1 MQKTLILGV
10 IGADPHIVGNK
21 LLEYTLTNAGFKVVN
36 LGAMV
41 EPNEF
46 IEAAIETDAD
56 AILIGSL
63 SGFGEVY
70 ARDFRERCEEAGLK
84 DVLLYMG
91 GNIVMGKREWSEV
104 EKEFEKM
111 GFDRVY
117 PPGVLPD
124 KVIQDLNVDFSR
136 S

>member
-1 MQKTLILGV
+1 MHKKLVLGV

-21 LLEYTLTNAGFKVVN
+21 LLEYTLAKADFEVIN

-70 ARDFRERCEEAGLK
+70 ARDFRERCEESGLK
-84 DVLLYMG
+84 DILLYMG
-91 GNIVMGKREWSEV
+91 GNIVMGKRDWSEV
-104 EKEFEKM
+104 EKEFHEM
-111 GFDRVY
+111 GFNRVY
-117 PPGVLPD
+117 PPRVSPD
-124 KVIQDLNVDFSR
+124 KVIKDLNTDFSR
-136 S
+136 I